1 MRFGPIKTWLWIPAL
16 ALYALAATGDAQGAG
31 SKVPPVELEEFAM
44 TPAKSFDDYFGR
56 AVLVEF
62 FAWW

>member
-1 MRFGPIKTWLWIPAL
+1 MKLTMQPLSWIAAVAL
-16 ALYALAATGDAQGAG
+16 CALAASADAQGAG
-31 SKVPPVELEEFAM
+31 SKLPPVELEEFTL

-62 FAWW
+62 FAYW